1 VDIQT
6 ATKGYFQKRTEL
18 EKNWGNPG
26 QLSDVMLKMSTYL
39 SYIADSL
46 GLLKE
51 EYESERAKEY
61 LAMMNQGA
69 SASSAEN
76 QARAKTAEI
85 RGQAAKLELMVKS
98 GNNLVSVGQSRL
110 RVLENES
117 RNQT

>member
-1 VDIQT
+1 METDK

-18 EKNWGNPG
+18 QQYWSNPG

-51 EYESERAKEY
+51 EYESKRAKHY
-61 LAMMNQGA
+61 LEMMSQGA

-76 QARAKTAEI
+76 LARANTAEI
-85 RGQAAKLELMVKS
+85 RGQIAKLELMVKS